1 MATQTYQQAFDRLT
15 DGGAPVGEVV
25 GANKF
30 LVTVKGLHPVSVLA
44 TITFRDGGK
53 GFVREV
59 GRDFV
64 TVLHIDGPRP
74 LIGELAAVERQSL
87 MTNVGDR
94 FIGRIVSPTGTPL
107 DGKGYVEAEAS
118 WPVFN
123 QAPKINER
131 ELLNEPLVSGVT
143 ALDSLFP
150 VVKGQRLAIIGDSM
164 TGKTSLAAQ
173 LAINQR
179 DTDNV
184 TIYVLIA
191 KNGDQVDS
199 LLATLGKN
207 DALKNTIV
215 VIATVDDSLVLSYLA
230 PYVACAMGEYLW
242 QVKDRDVTIIYD
254 DLTAHAQAYREIS
267 LVAGAN
273 PGRDSYP
280 GDIFYIHSSLLER
293 AGKLNRNHRAL
304 TALPIVLAAGG
315 DATAYLPTNI
325 ISITDGQWILDGQ
338 VFREG
343 LRPAINTGLSVTRVG
358 GRGHTNR
365 QKDIADRALR
375 AVAAYKRALE
385 FSHFGSV
392 MSPETAKDLRIG
404 SALKEILNQLPGVSY
419 SLVAQQLMLDVALGL
434 SSDEEVDVA
443 KMKQQVDR
451 LADGVDAGS
460 DDSYESA
467 REQLKLAAMLKGVSS

>member
-1 MATQTYQQAFDRLT
+1 MAAEAYQQAFDRLSAS
-15 DGGAPVGEVV
+15 GVPVGEVIGV
-25 GANKF
+25 NKF
-30 LVTVKGLHPVSVLA
+30 LITVKGLHPVSVLA
-44 TITFRDGGK
+44 TINFRGGGK

-59 GRDFV
+59 GADYV

-74 LIGELAAVERQSL
+74 LVMELAAVERQNL
-87 MTNVGDR
+87 MTNVGDK
-94 FIGRIVSPTGTPL
+94 FIGRIVSPTGQPL
-107 DGKGYVEAEAS
+107 DGHGYVEAEAS

-123 QAPKINER
+123 AAPKINER

-150 VVKGQRLAIIGDSM
+150 LVKGQRLAIIGDSM

-179 DTDNV
+179 DGDTV
-184 TIYVLIA
+184 TIYTLIA

-199 LLATLGKN
+199 LLANLSQH

-215 VIATVDDSLVLSYLA
+215 VVATVEDSLVLAYLA
-230 PYVACAMGEYLW
+230 PYVACALGEYLW
-242 QVKDRDVTIIYD
+242 QIKNRDVTVIYD

-293 AGKLNRNHRAL
+293 AGKLNRNHRTL

-343 LRPAINTGLSVTRVG
+343 LRPAVSTGLSVTRVG

-385 FSHFGSV
+385 FTHFGSV
-392 MSPETAKDLRIG
+392 MSPDTARDLKVGTAIK
-404 SALKEILNQLPGVSY
+404 AILNQLPGVSY
-419 SLVAQQLMLDVALGL
+419 SPVAQQLMLDVALDL
-434 SSDEEVDVA
+434 TADDDVDVDI
-443 KMKQQVDR
+443 MKQQIER
-451 LADGVDAGS
+451 LANGVDAGN
-460 DDSYESA
+460 DDSYVSA
-467 REQLKLAAMLKGVSS
+467 REQLRLASLKGEA

>member
-1 MATQTYQQAFDRLT
+1 MAAETYQQAFDRLST
-15 DGGAPVGEVV
+15 SGVPIGEVV
-25 GANKF
+25 GVNKF
-30 LVTVKGLHPVSVLA
+30 IVTVKGLHPVSVLA
-44 TITFRDGGK
+44 TISFREGGK

-59 GRDFV
+59 GSDYV

-74 LIGELAAVERQSL
+74 LVGELAAVERQNL
-87 MTNVGDR
+87 MTNVGDK
-94 FIGRIVSPTGTPL
+94 FIGRIISPTGEPL
-107 DGKGYVEAEAS
+107 DGRGYVEAEAS

-150 VVKGQRLAIIGDSM
+150 LVKGQRLAIIGDSM

-173 LAINQR
+173 LAINQKDS
-179 DTDNV
+179 DTV
-184 TIYVLIA
+184 TIYTLIA

-199 LLATLGKN
+199 LLANLSQH

-215 VIATVDDSLVLSYLA
+215 VVATVDDSLVLGYLA
-230 PYVACAMGEYLW
+230 PYVACALGEYLW
-242 QVKDRDVTIIYD
+242 QVKDRDVTVIYD

-293 AGKLNRNHRAL
+293 AGKLNRNHRTL
-304 TALPIVLAAGG
+304 TALPLVLAAGG

-338 VFREG
+338 IFREG

-385 FSHFGSV
+385 FTHFGSV
-392 MSPETAKDLRIG
+392 MSPDTARDLKVG
-404 SALKEILNQLPGVSY
+404 AALKDILNQLPGVSY
-419 SLVAQQLMLDVALGL
+419 SPVAQQLMLDVALDLNG
-434 SSDEEVDVA
+434 DDDVDVA
-443 KMKQQVDR
+443 VMKQQIER
-451 LADGVDAGS
+451 LAKGVDAGN
-460 DDSYESA
+460 DDSYVSA
-467 REQLKLAAMLKGVSS
+467 REQLRLASLKGAS